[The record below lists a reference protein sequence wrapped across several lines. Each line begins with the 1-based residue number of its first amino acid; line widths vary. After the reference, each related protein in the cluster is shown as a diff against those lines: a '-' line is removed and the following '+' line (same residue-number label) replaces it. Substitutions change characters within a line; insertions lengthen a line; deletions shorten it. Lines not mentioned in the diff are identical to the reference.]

1 MKIVFVGNGD
11 ECLGF
16 SLVGLETAEV
26 NSEKEFKER
35 MKKLLN
41 NSEVGILV
49 IADRFA
55 GTFVREFGETLKRK
69 AKPAVV
75 FVPSIDGV
83 HYRKS
88 LKEFLYRVLGV

>member
-1 MKIVFVGNGD
+1 MKIAFVGNGD

-16 SLVGLETAEV
+16 SLVGLKAVEV
-26 NSEKEFKER
+26 NSEEEFKER
-35 MKKLLN
+35 VKELLN

-49 IADRFA
+49 VADRFA
-55 GTFVREFGETLKRK
+55 GIFVREFGETLKRR

-75 FVPSIDGV
+75 FVPSIDGI